1 MEHCEYVLRLESLG
15 IDTARPNGDVILRG
29 NCMEW
34 VWVVYWSSCRWSYVR
49 TGRNWI
55 GRRLNCETWEFSQG
69 GKF

>member
-34 VWVVYWSSCRWSYVR
+34 VWVVYWSSCR
-49 TGRNWI
+49 
-55 GRRLNCETWEFSQG
+55 
-69 GKF
+69 